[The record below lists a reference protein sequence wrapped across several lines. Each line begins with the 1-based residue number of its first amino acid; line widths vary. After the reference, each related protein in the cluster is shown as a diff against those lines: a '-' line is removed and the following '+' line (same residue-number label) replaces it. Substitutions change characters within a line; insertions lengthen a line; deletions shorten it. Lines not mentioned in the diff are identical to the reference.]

1 MRHATNDEKLHFSC
15 GSRNIYHEAVR
26 KYDIRRLWTTMKLKP
41 CVAGLFAR
49 SYLKIHLYF
58 EKRTNQSNLGIGK
71 QNSMVIHSKNLA
83 TKAIPQPQ

>member
-1 MRHATNDEKLHFSC
+1 
-15 GSRNIYHEAVR
+15 
-26 KYDIRRLWTTMKLKP
+26 MKLKP